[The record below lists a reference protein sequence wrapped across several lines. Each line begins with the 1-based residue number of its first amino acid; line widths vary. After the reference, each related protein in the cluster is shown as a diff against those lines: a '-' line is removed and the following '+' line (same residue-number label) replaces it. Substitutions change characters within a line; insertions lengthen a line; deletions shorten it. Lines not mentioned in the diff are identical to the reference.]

1 MSPDDPSL
9 PFGPEDSEG
18 RPRRVAL
25 DGEVSLKFKEHP
37 GFFEERSANLSP
49 GGMFIRSGEPQPP
62 GTVFDFEL
70 TLEGEPRLI
79 HGIGE
84 VAWAREADE
93 GFDRPP
99 GMGVRFLSLEPESRE
114 VIDRLVAERLEETEE
129 APAPPAWLGTPAAAP
144 ELEMSSEMGPEG
156 AAETGIDSDAD
167 DEPPVVPRMPGP
179 SPYAYARSYRGSG
192 VSRESR
198 RRGPLLAVLLALAL
212 LVALAAAFFLLFP
225 ETAMRLLLGE
235 GGGDGEPDEVV
246 EVVAGEEATVGEPEP
261 VVPVEPAPETDAG
274 AAEAPPEEAED
285 EMGFFDPPAE
295 TPAPAPEAAPAPAP
309 APPPPPAPAPGE
321 DGRAFSRVL
330 NLIWEPRDDE
340 ILVTVFLDGPIEEWE
355 YTVTR
360 LSEPPRSLVVIRG
373 ISQPFPRTEIPVGAE
388 LVERLRV
395 GFHPERPRSELHVV
409 VDLAD
414 PGADLVR
421 SEAAGQELRLFIGR
435 PPSE

>member
-1 MSPDDPSL
+1 MSPDDPTP
-9 PFGPEDSEG
+9 PFDLEESER
-18 RPRRVAL
+18 RPRRVDL

-49 GGMFIRSGEPQPP
+49 GGMFIRSTEPQPP

-84 VAWAREADE
+84 VAWAREVDE

-99 GMGVRFLSLEPESRE
+99 GMGVRFLSLEPESRALIE
-114 VIDRLVAERLEETEE
+114 RLVAERLEETEE
-129 APAPPAWLGTPAAAP
+129 SPAPPGWLGTPAAAG
-144 ELEMSSEMGPEG
+144 GPERG
-156 AAETGIDSDAD
+156 AETGNDPAAEPDAD
-167 DEPPVVPRMPGP
+167 DEPPAVPQMPGP

-192 VSRESR
+192 VSRETR

-235 GGGDGEPDEVV
+235 GGGGDEPGEVV
-246 EVVAGEEATVGEPEP
+246 EVVAGDEAEPEP
-261 VVPVEPAPETDAG
+261 VVPVEPSPEADPG
-274 AAEAPPEEAED
+274 AAEAPPEEAEEAED
-285 EMGFFDPPAE
+285 EMGFFEPPAE
-295 TPAPAPEAAPAPAP
+295 APAPPPEPAP
-309 APPPPPAPAPGE
+309 APPPPAAPASDE
-321 DGRAFSRVL
+321 DGRAFTRVL
-330 NLIWEPRDDE
+330 NLIWEPRGDE
-340 ILVTVFLDGPIEEWE
+340 VLVTVFLDGPIEEWE

-360 LSEPPRSLVVIRG
+360 LNDPPRALVVIRG
-373 ISQPFPRTEIPVGAE
+373 VTRPFPRAEIPVGTE

-421 SEAAGQELRLFIGR
+421 SEAEGQELRLFVGR
-435 PPSE
+435 PPGE